1 VINLIEVTHAA
12 RRKVT
17 KAKKSKP
24 PVPET
29 TEFRLTLPRALHRVI
44 KADAVAEDRTMHDLI
59 LRKLSTAFH
68 NNRSDRG
75 KEAIRA

>member
-1 VINLIEVTHAA
+1 VINLINVTHVA

-17 KAKKSKP
+17 KAKKAKTPIS
-24 PVPET
+24 ET

-59 LRKLSTAFH
+59 LRKLSAAFPTKSSH
-68 NNRSDRG
+68 AAKS
-75 KEAIRA
+75 A